1 MGNTE
6 LSKNESFADSRY
18 PELHV
23 SYCNGVKKSNCVT
36 LVQRSE
42 EFRLTAFEISSL
54 LLLGFT
60 VVSST
65 VVSTCESKPQNKKC
79 VTSFDLKAT

>member
-18 PELHV
+18 LELHV
-23 SYCNGVKKSNCVT
+23 SYCNGVKKRNCVT

-54 LLLGFT
+54 LL
-60 VVSST
+60 
-65 VVSTCESKPQNKKC
+65 
-79 VTSFDLKAT
+79 